1 MREGEAKRTYE
12 LYGVLEQALVKVTFT
27 HDFYNNLMSNQA
39 KYKNFL
45 VLNEQYQGSLIR
57 AIVSSNELVIS
68 CADCAESAVK
78 FYDHDLK
85 KLYQL
90 DMPFS
95 QAHAYELAYH
105 EQRSLEALQLFI
117 ADGQTIQTILKAT
130 DTDGKSS
137 FREEETP

>member
-1 MREGEAKRTYE
+1 MPLEHGSLATEITQEGTPSSKGNSTTTSEQFTNYTSLLAYGMREGEAKRTYE

-39 KYKNFL
+39 KYKNFFKI
-45 VLNEQYQGSLIR
+45 NEQYQGSLIR

-68 CADCAESAVK
+68 CADCSESAVK

-95 QAHAYELAYH
+95 
-105 EQRSLEALQLFI
+105 
-117 ADGQTIQTILKAT
+117 
-130 DTDGKSS
+130 
-137 FREEETP
+137 